1 MCYRLGGMRRA
12 SHDRWPLLGVDSWL
26 WALEHSHLR
35 VYLALTSLAA
45 TEPTL
50 VRDPVWGEVVVD
62 EGCVITSLD
71 RLASAAKVTKA
82 VVRSAL
88 RVLAAGP
95 QRDGVAPAI
104 TMTPRPRGN
113 TVIAVSS
120 TAITGRDSTANSTVV
135 GATNAIVVNDM
146 GVVSGSAQHSKQHTA
161 TRTQQHREI
170 SNSTASTTSSSTV
183 TIVEKPSSR
192 IELPVSDE
200 ANEHRVTAARQHSQP
215 TLPVDGTQVALFS
228 DQDPDQRSTA
238 DLVDPEIYRTI
249 VPGPSGKKAS
259 QPSSESLTVSP
270 KAAEVTKASRI
281 PEQCWKAADYLR
293 AKILDQNPQAA
304 LGAKPWSISKQTGL
318 RLSWAEEFRLMTTR
332 EKRRLSDAK
341 AIMDWLFGG
350 QTAKFRFV
358 VESPSSLRAKWDR
371 IAAQMKEEA
380 APRPVAAPPRPSSVP
395 NRPLKEV

>member
-1 MCYRLGGMRRA
+1 MRGA

-26 WALEHSHLR
+26 WSLEHSHLR

-50 VRDPVWGEVVVD
+50 VRDPVWGEVVVG

-95 QRDGVAPAI
+95 QRDGIAPAI

-120 TAITGRDSTANSTVV
+120 TAVTGRDSTASSTAV
-135 GATNAIVVNDM
+135 GAVNASVVNDM
-146 GVVSGSAQHSKQHTA
+146 GAVAGAAQHSKQHTT
-161 TRTQQHREI
+161 TRAQQHREI
-170 SNSTASTTSSSTV
+170 SNSTASTASSSTV

-192 IELPVSDE
+192 IELPVSDD
-200 ANEHRVTAARQHSQP
+200 AHDHRETAARQHSQP
-215 TLPVDGTQVALFS
+215 ISPVDGTQVALFS

-249 VPGPSGKKAS
+249 VPGPSAEKAGS
-259 QPSSESLTVSP
+259 PSSESLTVPDAP

-318 RLSWAEEFRLMTTR
+318 RLAWAEEFRLMTTR

-358 VESPSSLRAKWDR
+358 VESPSSLRSKWDR

-380 APRPVAAPPRPSSVP
+380 TPRPVAAPPRPSSVP

>member
-1 MCYRLGGMRRA
+1 MRRA

-50 VRDPVWGEVVVD
+50 VRDPVWGEVVVG

-71 RLASAAKVTKA
+71 RLAAAARVTKA

-95 QRDGVAPAI
+95 QRDGIAPAI

-120 TAITGRDSTANSTVV
+120 TAMRGCDSTVDSTAAS
-135 GATNAIVVNDM
+135 ATNASDNRLVPGI
-146 GVVSGSAQHSKQHTA
+146 AAALQHSEEHSTPSA
-161 TRTQQHREI
+161 QQHRKNT
-170 SNSTASTTSSSTV
+170 NSTAAKPSVSTV
-183 TIVEKPSSR
+183 SAVEKPSSR
-192 IELPVSDE
+192 IELPVSDDTR
-200 ANEHRVTAARQHSQP
+200 EHRETAAQQHSQP
-215 TLPVDGTQVALFS
+215 PPRVDGTQVALFS
-228 DQDPDQRSTA
+228 DPDPDQRSTA

-249 VPGPSGKKAS
+249 VPGPSGEKAGK
-259 QPSSESLTVSP
+259 PSPESLTVSDAP
-270 KAAEVTKASRI
+270 KTPEVTKASRI

-304 LGAKPWSISKQTGL
+304 LGSKPWSATKQTGL

-332 EKRRLSDAK
+332 EKRRLADAK

-358 VESPSSLRAKWDR
+358 VESPAALRAKWDR
-371 IAAQMKEEA
+371 IAAQMKDEA
-380 APRPVAAPPRPSSVP
+380 TPRTVVAPPRPSSVP